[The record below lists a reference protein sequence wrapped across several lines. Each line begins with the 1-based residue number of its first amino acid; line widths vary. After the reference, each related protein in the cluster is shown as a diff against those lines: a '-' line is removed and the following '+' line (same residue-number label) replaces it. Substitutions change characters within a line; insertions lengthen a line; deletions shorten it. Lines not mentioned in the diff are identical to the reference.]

1 MSIRELVQELES
13 LDTHQL
19 SDVAAYV
26 SFLKF
31 RTYFLHH
38 QPTLDME
45 QIAQVYAEFA
55 DEDRQL
61 AEENMNGYLK
71 LLQDEDTK

>member
-13 LDTHQL
+13 LDTREL
-19 SDVAAYV
+19 NDVAAYV

-31 RTYFLHH
+31 RRYFLYR
-38 QPTLDME
+38 QPALDME

-61 AEENMNGYLK
+61 AEEDMNGYLK